1 MQSTPSTVFIV
12 DDDTAFCRALTR
24 LLTAAGYP
32 VEAYG
37 SAREFLA
44 GWRREAPGCLLLDVR
59 MPELSGLEVQE
70 ILGSSEDE
78 LSLPIVFMSGHA
90 DVQSCRWAMRGGAT
104 DYLVKPFKEEE
115 LIAAVDRSIAYD
127 RVARREHEAVREL
140 RARLAALTPREQQV
154 FRLVAKGM
162 LNKQIAIVLG
172 TREGTVKMHR
182 GHVMRKLELGSV
194 AELVA
199 LAHRLRLEDPCPSL
213 HALAGRFQP
222 ASASA

>member
-1 MQSTPSTVFIV
+1 MPSTPATVFIV

-24 LLTAAGYP
+24 LLAAAGYRT
-32 VEAYG
+32 EAYA

-44 GWRREAPGCLLLDVR
+44 RWRREVPGCLLLDVR
-59 MPELSGLEVQE
+59 MPELSGLEVQR
-70 ILGSSEDE
+70 ILVSSDE

-90 DVQSCRWAMRGGAT
+90 DVESCRWAMRGGAT
-104 DYLVKPFKEEE
+104 DYLVKPFDEEE
-115 LIAAVDRSIAYD
+115 LIAAVDRCIAKD
-127 RVARREHEAVREL
+127 RVARREHDAVRGL
-140 RARLAALTPREQQV
+140 RACLAALTPREQQV

-162 LNKQIAIVLG
+162 LNKQIAMVLG

-182 GHVMRKLELGSV
+182 GHVMRKLGLGSV

-199 LAHRLRLEDPCPSL
+199 LAHRLRLEDPCPTL

-222 ASASA
+222 AAASA